1 MSTETYITIH
11 DSLLIEKCEEEG
23 HFKHLS
29 HTYLF
34 VGPRE
39 VNVSDNV
46 KVIVCRD
53 YSPNYEQYPHFYDFT
68 GWFVLANNSIVK
80 TDNVIFLQY
89 DHINVQTN
97 IEDVVNDALKEVN
110 MVTFYGAPRNMFTLD
125 VPNFYQNQV
134 KALRSCGVV
143 LGELMSATPFDVW
156 PSTQGTA
163 WRTEDFNDF
172 MLWFEPAFEELK
184 DELYAGH
191 LAERMI
197 QPYLM
202 AHMKTFAPI
211 HGMATHQ
218 ALDCHGTSAYARNDL
233 DSFNNKSLRFG
244 T

>member
-23 HFKHLS
+23 YFKHLS

-68 GWFVLANNSIVK
+68 GWFVLANSGLIK
-80 TDNVIFLQY
+80 TDNAIFLQY
-89 DHINVQTN
+89 DHLDVHSDIETVTEATLQNVP
-97 IEDVVNDALKEVN
+97 
-110 MVTFYGAPRNMFTLD
+110 MVTFVPAPTMYFTLNI
-125 VPNFYQNQV
+125 PNFYQKQIEAV
-134 KALRSCGVV
+134 QACGFN
-143 LGELMSATPFDVW
+143 LPTLLQERPFTVW

-163 WRTEDFNDF
+163 WRTEDFNKF
-172 MLWFEPAFEELK
+172 MTWFEPVFEVLK

-197 QPYLM
+197 QVYLM
-202 AHMKTFAPI
+202 VTDQTFTPI
-211 HGMATHQ
+211 EGVVRHQ
-218 ALDCHGTSAYARNDL
+218 RLDSHGTL
-233 DSFNNKSLRFG
+233 DYSTGNLESFNKKALTFG
-244 T
+244 R